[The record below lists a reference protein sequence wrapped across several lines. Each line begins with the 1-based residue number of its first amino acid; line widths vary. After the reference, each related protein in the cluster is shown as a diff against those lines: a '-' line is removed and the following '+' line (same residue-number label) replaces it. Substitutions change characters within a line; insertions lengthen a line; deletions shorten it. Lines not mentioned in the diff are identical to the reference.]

1 MPEAPLARL
10 QGRSNSLPGG
20 GYSTAPLGRLKGLLI
35 DLDGVVYTGAEPIPG
50 AGAFLAEARRRR
62 LPFLLATNNST
73 TPPEQVA
80 ARLAGMGIE
89 VHPEEIL
96 TSADVA
102 AAYVAEHARPGVDR
116 VLVVGEVGLRRAI
129 EAHGLELVDGGDG
142 AAWVVVGLDRAFDYA
157 RLTAATLAVLAG
169 ARFVASNA
177 DPLLPVEGGR
187 VLPGAGSM
195 VAAIS
200 RASGATPIVTGKPEA
215 AMFERGLRR
224 LGGLA
229 AADVAMVGDRLD
241 TDVEGGRRA
250 GLRTILVLSGV
261 ATAEEAA
268 RAAPPPDA
276 VCPDLASV
284 AALLGWS

>member
-1 MPEAPLARL
+1 MPRALAD
-10 QGRSNSLPGG
+10 
-20 GYSTAPLGRLKGLLI
+20 LKGLLI
-35 DLDGVVYTGAEPIPG
+35 DLDGVVVTGAEPIPG
-50 AGAFLAEARRRR
+50 AGAFLAEARRRG

-73 TPPEQVA
+73 TEAAQVA
-80 ARLAGMGIE
+80 ARLAGMGIP
-89 VHPEEIL
+89 VRPEEIL

-102 AAYVAEHARPGVDR
+102 AAYVAEHARSGDG

-129 EAHGLELVDGGDG
+129 ETHGLELVDGRDG

-157 RLTAATLAVLAG
+157 KLTAATLAVLAG

-195 VAAIS
+195 VAAIA
-200 RASGATPIVTGKPEA
+200 RASGAAPIVTGKPEP

-224 LGGLA
+224 LGNLA

-241 TDVEGGRRA
+241 TDMEGGRRA

-276 VCPDLASV
+276 VCPDLAAV
-284 AALLGWS
+284 AARLGWR